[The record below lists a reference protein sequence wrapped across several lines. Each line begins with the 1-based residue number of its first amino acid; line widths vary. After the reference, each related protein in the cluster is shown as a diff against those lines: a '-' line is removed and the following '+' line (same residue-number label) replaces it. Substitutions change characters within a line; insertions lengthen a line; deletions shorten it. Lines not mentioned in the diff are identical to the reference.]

1 MTLDFKHIKTAV
13 AKQFARSVGNQLFT
27 TDIPKDKLWETYL
40 AAFPT
45 GTDPMYKKR
54 TEHDCGCCRAFVK
67 TLGGVVW
74 VVDGELVS
82 IWDAQIGGAY
92 GEVCYDMS
100 LLVRLAGNIDNVFL
114 HCEPHVG
121 TNISRQLIEDAV
133 QRNSVK
139 TWEHFYVNLPVQCVA
154 AKATIP
160 STLGITRETHDMLLR
175 ALETLSIDAVDTV
188 LELIAQGSLYR
199 GEEHSYVLN
208 EFRKL
213 LTGFNKL
220 LTTRAKD
227 RFVWSNI
234 SVPASISRIRNTVIG
249 SLLVDLSDGVE
260 LESAVASF
268 ESKVAPTN
276 YKRPTALVTKGMI
289 QAAQQKVQELGLLS
303 ALQRRFATIDDL
315 TVNNVLYVDRSSR
328 VSYTRGV
335 ENSVFDDMTNIV
347 INKHPKTTSHVEEVT
362 IDSFLSNI
370 LPTCSSV
377 ELLVENQH
385 AGNFVSLIAPSDPT
399 APTMFKWG
407 NQFSWSYAGELADSI
422 KQRVKRAGGAVEG
435 DLCCRLAWEYT
446 DDLDFHMMEPN
457 GSRPYEIYY
466 PNRRVASP
474 NGGVL
479 DVDANGAD
487 GRVEHPVENIVY
499 ANSKHMRVGVYEL
512 RVHNY
517 SRNSDGRGF
526 EVEIEFGGQTF
537 SIAYDKALRGGE
549 LITVAKIQRDT
560 NGQFSI
566 IESLPSSVTSK
577 TIWSLPTMTYHKVNA
592 VMLSPNYW
600 GDNPTGNKHYFFMLN
615 GCKHDGRAWG
625 FYNEFLTNDLTP
637 HRKVLEIAGG
647 KLGVEDVDA
656 PLCGLGFS
664 STLRGSV
671 MARVKGSFT
680 RVVKVGF

>member
-13 AKQFARSVGNQLFT
+13 AKQFARSAGHQLFT

-40 AAFPT
+40 AAFPA

-100 LLVRLAGNIDNVFL
+100 LLVRLTGNIDNVFK
-114 HCEPHVG
+114 HYEPHVG
-121 TNISRQLIEDAV
+121 TNANRQLLDTTAL
-133 QRNSVK
+133 
-139 TWEHFYVNLPVQCVA
+139 TWEHFYVNLPPACVV
-154 AKATIP
+154 AKAAIP
-160 STLGITRETHDMLLR
+160 SLLGTTRETHDMLLR

-220 LTTRAKD
+220 LTTRTKD
-227 RFVWSNI
+227 LFVWSNI

-260 LESAVASF
+260 LESVVASF

-289 QAAQQKVQELGLLS
+289 QAAQQKVQELGLVS

-315 TVNNVLYVDRSSR
+315 TVNNLLYVDRSVR
-328 VSYTRGV
+328 PIGRIDDGK
-335 ENSVFDDMTNIV
+335 SVFNNMASTV
-347 INKHPKTTSHVEEVT
+347 VTKRPKTTSHVEEVT
-362 IDSFLSNI
+362 IDSFLFDI
-370 LPTCSSV
+370 LPMCSSV
-377 ELLVENQH
+377 ELMVENQH

-435 DLCCRLAWEYT
+435 DLCCRLAWEYE
-446 DDLDFHMMEPN
+446 DDLDFHMAEPN

-466 PNRRVASP
+466 PNRRITSP

-487 GRVEHPVENIVY
+487 GQVEHPVENIVY
-499 ANSKHMRVGVYEL
+499 ADSKRMQTGVYEL
-512 RVHNY
+512 AVHNF
-517 SRNSDGRGF
+517 SRRSDGRGF

-537 SIAYDKALRGGE
+537 SIAYDKVLRGGE
-549 LITVAKIQRDT
+549 LITVAKMQRDA

-566 IESLPSSVTSK
+566 IESLPSSITTK

-600 GDNPTGNKHYFFMLN
+600 GDNPTGNKHYFFMLD
-615 GCKHDGRAWG
+615 GCKHDGRARG
-625 FYNEFLTNDLTP
+625 FYNEFLTNELTP

-647 KLGVEDVDA
+647 KLGVEDVDR

-664 STLRGSV
+664 STLRGNV